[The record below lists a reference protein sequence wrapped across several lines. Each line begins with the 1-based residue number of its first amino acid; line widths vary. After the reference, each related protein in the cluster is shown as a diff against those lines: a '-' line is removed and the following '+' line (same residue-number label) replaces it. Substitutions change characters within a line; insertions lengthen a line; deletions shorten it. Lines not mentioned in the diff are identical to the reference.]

1 MVLDAAPR
9 TNNPNGR
16 PSNVVLID
24 RLADARSQN
33 ADLRD
38 ELTACAQEMTA
49 LGRRI
54 EFALMAGR
62 PDVALH
68 VAARLQVLGNQYAN
82 PQGDPDHAA

>member
-1 MVLDAAPR
+1 MTLAREGAVM
-9 TNNPNGR
+9 GR

-24 RLADARSQN
+24 RLAEAKSRN

-68 VAARLQVLGNQYAN
+68 VAARLQVLGNQYVN
-82 PQGDPDHAA
+82 PTEPGDATA